1 MTTDPAPPTDA
12 EIAAFV
18 EKTLASI
25 AELPDDDPAAPETPR
40 IARQAWA
47 RVKAK
52 ECTPEGYN
60 GQFCPATEAMW
71 YSCRRWLYIFLSKS
85 FDPDLD
91 LTAGPLPKWLWLAGQ
106 SGIGKSWLATKAYGF
121 ARRNAPTVINARIYR
136 DIDSPFDT
144 RLVTSA
150 IVHWKDVM
158 GAKRD
163 PARTKYNALMDECR
177 DVDLLL
183 LDDIGGESRQSVIGE
198 WEISDLE
205 EIVDARAR
213 SRGKWT
219 IFTSQK
225 PVSAIAELS
234 QRVSSRIL
242 RRTTDATRYEAAP
255 FEEKQIELI

>member
-1 MTTDPAPPTDA
+1 MTTDPAPPADD
-12 EIAAFV
+12 EIAAFLK
-18 EKTLASI
+18 KTLASI
-25 AELPDDDPAAPETPR
+25 AEIPDDENAPETPKL
-40 IARQAWA
+40 ARQEWA

-52 ECTPEGYN
+52 DYEPDGYEAT
-60 GQFCPATEAMW
+60 FCPSTAPMW
-71 YSCRRWLYIFLSKS
+71 YSCRRWLYLFLSQS

-91 LTAGPLPKWLWLAGQ
+91 LGARALPKWLWLAGQ
-106 SGIGKSWLATKAYGF
+106 SGIGKSWLATKTFQF
-121 ARRNAPTVINARIYR
+121 ARRHAPSIINGRIYR
-136 DIDSPFDT
+136 DVDSPFDT

-150 IVHWKDVM
+150 IIYWKDVM

-163 PARTKYNALMDECR
+163 PSRLKYNALMEECR

-219 IFTSQK
+219 IYTSQK
-225 PVSAIAELS
+225 PIAAIAELS

-242 RRTTDATRYEAAP
+242 RRTINATRHEADP
-255 FEEKQIELI
+255 VETKQIELL